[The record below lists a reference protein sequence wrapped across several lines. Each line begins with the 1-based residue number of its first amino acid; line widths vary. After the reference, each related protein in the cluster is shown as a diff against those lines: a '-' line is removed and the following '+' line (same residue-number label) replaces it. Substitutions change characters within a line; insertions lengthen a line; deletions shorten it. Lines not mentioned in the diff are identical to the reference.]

1 MKNYLLIFLLFL
13 SSSVVA
19 QKVGVVLSGGGA
31 KGLAHIGLLKALE
44 ENNIPID
51 YIAGTSMGGIVA
63 SMYAAGYSPSQ
74 IEYIATSSD
83 FQDWVNGRFKSD
95 YKLFYKNK
103 PDNSSFVTAR
113 IAVDSSF
120 QFKLR
125 SNLINDI
132 PLNFALLEL
141 LSQASASAKYNFDSL
156 FVPFRCVVSD
166 VFSQEP
172 IILNK
177 GNLTD
182 AVRGTMTVPFVYRPI
197 KIDDKYVF
205 DGGVYNNFP
214 ADVMKDDFDPDIMIG
229 CNVSSKIYND
239 YPKEIDERLMSRFA
253 VFLFLSK
260 SDSTKLGKNGIYV
273 QPDLKGF
280 SVTNFEP
287 VEALIK
293 RGYDAAMKNMDSIK
307 ARIKRRSVPEE
318 LDSKRLTFIRKNKID
333 SIREVSITGANS
345 RQRAYIEDVL
355 GKRSAAIDML
365 QLKKGYY
372 KLMADDNFE
381 TVYPRIENDTVK
393 KTYNFELSVKPDR
406 NFKIDLGGNLSSRP
420 ISNFFL
426 GLQYNFVN
434 RESYTFTTN
443 FYSGRFY
450 ESMNLGSR
458 IDIGAKTPTFI
469 EINYTYNHWDYF
481 RNSEI
486 FVENKNAVPLNQSD
500 KLLALRFGFP
510 YKGNTR
516 LVFEGGLFRNFDK
529 YSPYND
535 FNASDVLDQTVFNGV
550 KTSFILERNTL
561 NRKQYASSG
570 SLTLLSLSYINGNED
585 YRPGSVSVV
594 PALNNKRREWLAF
607 RMTSDRYFTISKKY
621 SFGYAAEALLSN
633 QPAFATYKSSLVEQP
648 AAYPLTDSRSLFL
661 ANFRAYN
668 FINVGLRN
676 VYTFRRNLDFRVEGY
691 GFIPFDQLQEGFNQ
705 QAAVTEPSQYFR
717 LAATASAVYRSI
729 IGPIGL
735 SVNYYDDPQKRWGVL
750 LHLGYVLYNKKS
762 LE

>member
-1 MKNYLLIFLLFL
+1 MKNYLLFILLFL

-74 IEYIATSSD
+74 IEYIATSAD

-103 PDNSSFVTAR
+103 PDNPSFVTAR

-141 LSQASASAKYNFDSL
+141 LSQASASANYNFDSL

-172 IILNK
+172 IYLSK
-177 GNLTD
+177 GNLSD

-197 KIDDKYVF
+197 KINDKYVF

-293 RGYDAAMKNMDSIK
+293 RGYEAAMKNMDSIK
-307 ARIKRRSVPEE
+307 ARIKGRSVPEE
-318 LDSKRLTFIRKNKID
+318 LDSKRLAFIRKNKID
-333 SIREVSITGANS
+333 SIREVRITGANS
-345 RQRAYIEDVL
+345 KQRAYIEDVL
-355 GKRSAAIDML
+355 GKRSGAIDML

-381 TVYPRIENDTVK
+381 TVYPRIENDST
-393 KTYNFELSVKPDR
+393 
-406 NFKIDLGGNLSSRP
+406 
-420 ISNFFL
+420 
-426 GLQYNFVN
+426 
-434 RESYTFTTN
+434 
-443 FYSGRFY
+443 
-450 ESMNLGSR
+450 
-458 IDIGAKTPTFI
+458 
-469 EINYTYNHWDYF
+469 
-481 RNSEI
+481 
-486 FVENKNAVPLNQSD
+486 
-500 KLLALRFGFP
+500 
-510 YKGNTR
+510 
-516 LVFEGGLFRNFDK
+516 
-529 YSPYND
+529 
-535 FNASDVLDQTVFNGV
+535 
-550 KTSFILERNTL
+550 
-561 NRKQYASSG
+561 
-570 SLTLLSLSYINGNED
+570 
-585 YRPGSVSVV
+585 
-594 PALNNKRREWLAF
+594 
-607 RMTSDRYFTISKKY
+607 
-621 SFGYAAEALLSN
+621 
-633 QPAFATYKSSLVEQP
+633 
-648 AAYPLTDSRSLFL
+648 
-661 ANFRAYN
+661 
-668 FINVGLRN
+668 
-676 VYTFRRNLDFRVEGY
+676 
-691 GFIPFDQLQEGFNQ
+691 
-705 QAAVTEPSQYFR
+705 
-717 LAATASAVYRSI
+717 
-729 IGPIGL
+729 
-735 SVNYYDDPQKRWGVL
+735 
-750 LHLGYVLYNKKS
+750 
-762 LE
+762 